1 MLLLSREAEKFA
13 EGRIEGMAEGR
24 IEGID
29 ENRKDVAADMIREGE
44 PLSKILKYSRLAENT
59 IFAIAKS
66 LGVNL
71 A

>member
-1 MLLLSREAEKFA
+1 MLLLSREGRA
-13 EGRIEGMAEGR
+13 EGRIEGRA
-24 IEGID
+24 EGID
-29 ENRKDVAADMIREGE
+29 ETRKGMAADMIREGE

>member
-13 EGRIEGMAEGR
+13 EGRIEGR

-29 ENRKDVAADMIREGE
+29 ETRKGMAADMIMEGE